1 MSERFEMR
9 ITKDW
14 LDRLDRWCRSN
25 SSKRG
30 GIPSRSDA
38 IRTLVDRAIEAEELA
53 DEQRR
58 SG

>member
-38 IRTLVDRAIEAEELA
+38 IRTLVDRAIEA
-53 DEQRR
+53 DEQWW